1 MASLAPGIL
10 QKLLNAMN
18 TGTRATGEHRSALLQ
33 VTDIVPADLDEKNLW
48 PKHGFYIKVSDS
60 SHSIYVTLPLDQD
73 DLVLS
78 NKIQLGQFIHIDRL
92 EPGSP
97 VPILKGAKPIP
108 GRHPLLG
115 TPEPI
120 MGLREKGE
128 RSVDAKCKKLAGGA
142 IHRRGSWSQ
151 DVEPTGCGGVRPMRL
166 DLEMAT
172 PVKGSSHPSSP
183 STRMKMEKSGITTNR
198 VSICSSLFDNSGDS
212 KRESPISVRKSC
224 ATLHSSA
231 TKVQRSR
238 SVTERQPR
246 VPKSPLNCEAKSS
259 STVSRASSTLSSPCD
274 AQKSRSTAIL
284 PPPQSKSSSS
294 LGSKNTTNQLISL
307 PGKLS
312 LLGKEAVQQR
322 EAAQRVAL
330 QALRD
335 ASATETV
342 VRVVKMLSELC
353 SLARPDDPTDT
364 FDQFVNLYRQITQ
377 AVTDMES
384 IFAAT
389 STANHSKDREPCVLN
404 EIAQNASD
412 HCAAEKRSTRSA
424 KKSLVSQSVSV
435 AAERPGNE
443 GKSLKSFLGLKVTE
457 SKNQASSESD
467 CKMKSTCMS
476 NLIKLGKQI
485 ETEAGNWFMDFL
497 EKALETGIKRSR
509 GPMTNEGRKYIFCP
523 QTLIL
528 KIINWVE
535 VEQSDSS
542 KRPVHPKAPVIARKL
557 RIKAKNP

>member
-1 MASLAPGIL
+1 MVGAGQAPREISTMAVDR
-10 QKLLNAMN
+10 KM
-18 TGTRATGEHRSALLQ
+18 

-97 VPILKGAKPIP
+97 VPLLKGTKPIP

-128 RSVDAKCKKLAGGA
+128 RSVDARCKKLGGGA

-151 DVEPTGCGGVRPMRL
+151 DGEPTGCSGVRPIRL
-166 DLEMAT
+166 ELELAT
-172 PVKGSSHPSSP
+172 PVKGGSHPASP
-183 STRMKMEKSGITTNR
+183 LTRMKMENSGITANR
-198 VSICSSLFDNSGDS
+198 VSVCGSLFDNVGDS

-224 ATLHSSA
+224 ASLHSSA

-246 VPKSPLNCEAKSS
+246 IPKSPLNCEAKSS
-259 STVSRASSTLSSPCD
+259 STVSRASTLSSPCD
-274 AQKSRSTAIL
+274 AQKFSSSTIL
-284 PPPQSKSSSS
+284 PPPQSKSGSS
-294 LGSKNTTNQLISL
+294 LGSKNTNSQVISL

-312 LLGKEAVQQR
+312 SLGKEAIQQR

-342 VRVVKMLSELC
+342 VRVLKMLSELC
-353 SLARPDDPTDT
+353 SSARPDDPTDT
-364 FDQFVNLYRQITQ
+364 FDQFINLYRQITQ
-377 AVTDMES
+377 AVVDMEA
-384 IFAAT
+384 IHAAT
-389 STANHSKDREPCVLN
+389 STSSQSKDQESSILN
-404 EIAQNASD
+404 EIEQNSSD
-412 HCAAEKRSTRSA
+412 HCAVGKRSTHSS

-435 AAERPGNE
+435 APQRPGNE
-443 GKSLKSFLGLKVTE
+443 GKSLKSFLSLKVTE
-457 SKNQASSESD
+457 SKNQASLESE
-467 CKMKSTCMS
+467 CKMRPSCLS

-485 ETEAGNWFMDFL
+485 EIEAGNWFMEFL
-497 EKALETGIKRSR
+497 EKGLEKGTRRSR
-509 GPMTNEGRKYIFCP
+509 AMTSEGRKYSFCP
-523 QTLIL
+523 QSLIL

-542 KRPVHPKAPVIARKL
+542 KRPVHPKASVIARKL